1 MDPSQTPII
10 INRSNVMGT
19 PVMQSVNAMTLQSL
33 QNMHSRQ
40 AHPQSKY
47 AELLAVIE
55 DMGRDMRPTY
65 AGSKSSTE
73 RLKRGIIHARALVR
87 ECLVEAE
94 RSSRL

>member
-1 MDPSQTPII
+1 MDPSTSTF
-10 INRSNVMGT
+10 NRSSGGAPITFPSLTAQQLQN
-19 PVMQSVNAMTLQSL
+19 LQSI
-33 QNMHSRQ
+33 HSRQ

-73 RLKRGIIHARALVR
+73 RLKRGIVHARALVR
-87 ECLVEAE
+87 ECLAEAE
-94 RSSRL
+94 RSARM